1 MSEVLP
7 CAHGGPALRGRLRS
21 VPEDF
26 VVDELLGFD
35 PSGAGEHLLV
45 RIEKRGANTDWIA
58 RQLATW
64 AGVSPAV
71 VSYAGIKDRHAVCRQ
86 SFSVQLP
93 GRPDPDPAALQSTE
107 FRVLSMARHSRKL
120 QRGALT
126 GNRFEIRLRGV
137 DGDRERAARQ
147 LDAIARRGV
156 PNYFGEQRF
165 GRAGDNVE
173 QARAMFAGRRVSRP
187 ERSLLLSA
195 ARSQV
200 FNTVLAERVAA
211 GSWDQGIAG
220 DVFQLDFRGSLF
232 GPEPLDD
239 TLHARIAAGEIHPT
253 GLLPGEGE
261 ARVADAALAIEQA
274 ACAAY
279 ADLCEGLR
287 KARVEVAR
295 RALRLC
301 PRGFAWHWDG
311 DDLVVAFEL
320 PAGSYAT
327 SVLREVADWS

>member
-1 MSEVLP
+1 LP
-7 CAHGGPALRGRLRS
+7 YAHGGPALHGRLRA

-26 VVDELLGFD
+26 VVDERLGFS

-45 RIEKRGANTDWIA
+45 RVEKRGANTDWIA
-58 RQLATW
+58 RQLAAW

-86 SFSVQLP
+86 SFSIQMP
-93 GRPDPDPAALQSTE
+93 GRPDPDPAALVSTE
-107 FRVLSMARHSRKL
+107 FRVLSMARHARKL

-126 GNRFEIRLRGV
+126 GNRFEIRVRGV
-137 DGDRERAARQ
+137 TGERERATQQ

-200 FNTVLAERVAA
+200 FNSLLAERVAA
-211 GSWDQGIAG
+211 ASWDQGIVG

-239 TLHARIAAGEIHPT
+239 VIRARLAAGEIHPT
-253 GLLPGEGE
+253 GLLPGEG
-261 ARVADAALAIEQA
+261 ATRVADEALALEQA
-274 ACAAY
+274 VCATY

-295 RALRLC
+295 RALRLR
-301 PRGFAWHWDG
+301 PRDFVGRFEG
-311 DDLVVAFEL
+311 DDLVVGFEL
-320 PAGSYAT
+320 PAGAYAT
-327 SVLREVADWS
+327 SVLREVVDWA

>member
-1 MSEVLP
+1 MSDTLP
-7 CAHGGPALRGRLRS
+7 FAHGGPALRGRLRA

-26 VVDELLGFD
+26 VVDERLGFSA
-35 PSGAGEHLLV
+35 SGAGEHLLV
-45 RIEKRGANTDWIA
+45 RVEKRGANTDWIA
-58 RQLATW
+58 RQLAAW

-86 SFSVQLP
+86 TFSVQLP
-93 GRPDPDPAALQSTE
+93 GRPDPDPALLTSTE
-107 FRVLSMARHSRKL
+107 FRVLSLERHSRKL

-126 GNRFEIRLRGV
+126 GNRFEIRVREV
-137 DGDRERAARQ
+137 AGDRDQAGRQ
-147 LDAIARRGV
+147 LAEIAARGV

-200 FNTVLAERVAA
+200 FNTILAERVAS
-211 GSWDQGIAG
+211 GRWNQGIAG

-232 GPEPLDD
+232 GPEPIDD
-239 TLHARIAAGEIHPT
+239 ALRHRIDQGEIHPT
-253 GLLPGEGE
+253 GLLPGDGE
-261 ARVADAALAIEQA
+261 LRVTDDALAIEQV
-274 ACAAY
+274 ACAAT

-295 RALRLC
+295 RALRLK
-301 PRGFAWHWDG
+301 PRDFDWRFE
-311 DDLVVAFEL
+311 DDALVVAFEL
-320 PAGSYAT
+320 PAGAYAT
-327 SVLREVADWS
+327 SVLREVVDWT

>member
-1 MSEVLP
+1 MSDTLP
-7 CAHGGPALRGRLRS
+7 YAHGGPALRGRLRS

-26 VVDELLGFD
+26 VVDELLGFAA
-35 PSGAGEHLLV
+35 SGAGEHLLV
-45 RIEKRGANTDWIA
+45 RVEKRGANTDWIA
-58 RQLATW
+58 RQLAAW

-86 SFSVQLP
+86 TFSVQLP
-93 GRPDPDPAALQSTE
+93 GRPDPDPAALVSSE

-126 GNRFEIRLRGV
+126 GNRFEIRLRDV
-137 DGDRERAARQ
+137 AGDRDRAARQ
-147 LDAIARRGV
+147 LDAVAARGV

-200 FNTVLAERVAA
+200 FNAILAERVAS
-211 GSWDQGIAG
+211 GHWDRGIAG

-239 TLHARIAAGEIHPT
+239 ALVERIAAGEIHPT
-253 GLLPGEGE
+253 GLLPGDGE
-261 ARVADAALAIEQA
+261 NRVTDDALVIEDA

-287 KARVEVAR
+287 KARVEVSR
-295 RALRLC
+295 RALRLR
-301 PRGFAWHWDG
+301 PRDFAWRFEG
-311 DDLVVAFEL
+311 EDLVVAFEL
-320 PAGSYAT
+320 PAGAYAT
-327 SVLREVADWS
+327 SVLREVTDW

>member
-1 MSEVLP
+1 
-7 CAHGGPALRGRLRS
+7 
-21 VPEDF
+21 
-26 VVDELLGFD
+26 
-35 PSGAGEHLLV
+35 
-45 RIEKRGANTDWIA
+45 
-58 RQLATW
+58 
-64 AGVSPAV
+64 
-71 VSYAGIKDRHAVCRQ
+71 
-86 SFSVQLP
+86 
-93 GRPDPDPAALQSTE
+93 
-107 FRVLSMARHSRKL
+107 MARHARKL

-126 GNRFEIRLRGV
+126 GNRFEIRVRGV
-137 DGDRERAARQ
+137 TGERERATQQ

-200 FNTVLAERVAA
+200 FNSLLAERVAA
-211 GSWDQGIAG
+211 ASWDQGIVG

-239 TLHARIAAGEIHPT
+239 VIRARLAAGEIHPT
-253 GLLPGEGE
+253 GLLPGEG
-261 ARVADAALAIEQA
+261 ATRVADEALALEQA
-274 ACAAY
+274 VCATY

-295 RALRLC
+295 RALRLR
-301 PRGFAWHWDG
+301 PRDFVGRFEG
-311 DDLVVAFEL
+311 DDLVVGFEL
-320 PAGSYAT
+320 PAGAYAT
-327 SVLREVADWS
+327 SVLREVVDWA